1 MQKGLALHKIA
12 ESIRNR
18 FGITDE
24 NCDDINITVGVDTDS
39 GSVKLHIKNTSK
51 LFTIKPK
58 RIGTNIKI
66 KNRPYSV
73 MNNYPGAV
81 FDSNDYCFYTQ
92 EGAYIGPAFVSIQ
105 RNEPKILYSDNIN
118 DARIT
123 CSNNDVDAADMFTE
137 LDKHIK

>member
-1 MQKGLALHKIA
+1 MQRGLALHKIA

-18 FGITDE
+18 FSITDE
-24 NCDDINITVGVDTDS
+24 NRDYVNIAVGVDADS
-39 GSVKLHIKNTSK
+39 GSVKLHVRNTSK
-51 LFTIKPK
+51 LFTIRPK

-92 EGAYIGPAFVSIQ
+92 EGSYIGPAFVSIQ
-105 RNEPKILYSDNIN
+105 RNEPEIFYSGDIN
-118 DARIT
+118 DAKIS
-123 CSNNDVDAADMFTE
+123 CSNNDVDADTMFSE
-137 LDKHIK
+137 LDKHIN